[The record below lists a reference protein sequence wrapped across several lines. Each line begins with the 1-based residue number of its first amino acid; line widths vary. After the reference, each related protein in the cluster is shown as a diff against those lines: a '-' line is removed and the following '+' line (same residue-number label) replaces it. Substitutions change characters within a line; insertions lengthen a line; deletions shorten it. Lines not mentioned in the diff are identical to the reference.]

1 MSVAEMA
8 LNYLRLANERSMFRR
23 HVQTRHMGYH
33 CGDDDFVYDVDTL
46 KIKRLQVKWL
56 PYLAYGVVDVAGRDP
71 FLAENHRDNDDMG
84 LCVINSPVYVFIPRE
99 KKEAF
104 AAGLCLSVG
113 ERFLP
118 ISPLQNR
125 LLDCGPRKCH
135 IEHVLQ
141 ALSRADIP
149 YVNVYAYGLKS
160 SGAYFLF
167 IDDINRDASVEMDIG
182 FHLRPNAGCITLVK
196 PKPGANIPRGDFG
209 RFPMLASVQ
218 RTSVAATFGS
228 FRWASLGVGGGIDGR
243 VRKVKIYSGLVHC
256 LESFRRETSFGTLP
270 KTGKMMRTRMSQG
283 REFMNWVARNQ
294 NWREHVENYGL
305 R

>member
-1 MSVAEMA
+1 VSVAEMA
-8 LNYLRLANERSMFRR
+8 LMYLRLLNERSMFRR
-23 HVQTRHMGYH
+23 HVQTRHLGYH
-33 CGDDDFVYDVDTL
+33 SGDDDFVYDIDTL

-56 PYLAYGVVDVAGRDP
+56 PYLAYGVIDVAGRDP
-71 FLAENHRDNDDMG
+71 FLAENRRDNDDMG
-84 LCVINSPVYVFIPRE
+84 LCVINSPVYIFIPRE

-118 ISPLQNR
+118 ISPFQNR

-182 FHLRPNAGCITLVK
+182 FHLRLNAGCITLLK
-196 PKPGANIPRGDFG
+196 PKAGANIPRGDFG

-228 FRWASLGVGGGIDGR
+228 FRWASLGVGVG
-243 VRKVKIYSGLVHC
+243 
-256 LESFRRETSFGTLP
+256 
-270 KTGKMMRTRMSQG
+270 
-283 REFMNWVARNQ
+283 
-294 NWREHVENYGL
+294 
-305 R
+305 